1 MFPVHF
7 DNCGLDIQKNA
18 FSPVGTKV
26 RNEMPN
32 SFKNISKKTLRRNLK
47 ELNYRH

>member
-1 MFPVHF
+1 MFPAHF
-7 DNCGLDIQKNA
+7 DNCGLDIEMNG

-32 SFKNISKKTLRRNLK
+32 GFKNISKKTLRRKLK
-47 ELNYRH
+47 GA